1 VLLPPLDGGY
11 PSASTVRRNYQQ
23 SLNIKKLKNL
33 AKRLDDQEIQIQQG
47 KAGEW
52 SIKND
57 LEHAT

>member
-1 VLLPPLDGGY
+1 
-11 PSASTVRRNYQQ
+11 VRRNYQQ

-33 AKRLDDQEIQIQQG
+33 AKRLDDQEMRIQTG
-47 KAGEW
+47 KPGEW